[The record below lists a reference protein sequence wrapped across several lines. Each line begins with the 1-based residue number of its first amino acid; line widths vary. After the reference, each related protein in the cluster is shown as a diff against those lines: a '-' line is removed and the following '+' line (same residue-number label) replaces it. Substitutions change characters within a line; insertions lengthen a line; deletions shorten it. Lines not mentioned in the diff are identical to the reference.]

1 MVVRRIYQHLVTH
14 PVSVALAREQV
25 RAKLMEWGRRD
36 LIDSAE
42 LIVTE
47 LVTNGIRATLDD
59 LKVKHGVD
67 DESDG
72 GTDESD
78 EIDDGMR
85 VIDPE
90 TGEPLMGMVG
100 VTIYRVPDGAVIEVW
115 DPSRQ
120 PPRLVEPRAD
130 AISGR
135 GLLLV
140 DAVSQ
145 DWGYRRPASGGKV
158 VYARIGAAS

>member
-1 MVVRRIYQHLVTH
+1 MQRPYQHLVTH
-14 PVSVALAREQV
+14 PVSVGLAREQV
-25 RAKLMEWGRRD
+25 RGKLMEWARCD

-59 LKVKHGVD
+59 LKVKHGLKVTHAVD
-67 DESDG
+67 
-72 GTDESD
+72 DESD

-100 VTIYRVPDGAVIEVW
+100 VAIYRVADGAVIEVW

-120 PPRLVEPRAD
+120 PPRLVEPTGD
-130 AISGR
+130 TIGGR
-135 GLLLV
+135 GLVLV
-140 DAVSQ
+140 DAVSEE
-145 DWGYRRPASGGKV
+145 WGYRRPASGGKV
-158 VYARIGAAS
+158 VYARIGAGS